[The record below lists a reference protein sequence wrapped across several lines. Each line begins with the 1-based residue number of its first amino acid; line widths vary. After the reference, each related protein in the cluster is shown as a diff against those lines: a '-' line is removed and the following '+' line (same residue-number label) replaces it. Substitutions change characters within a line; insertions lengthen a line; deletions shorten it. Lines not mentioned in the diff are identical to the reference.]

1 MKLALFHGVTEN
13 SIVAI
18 NGEES
23 EKRVGTSK
31 RSTFPESD
39 ILSMVSKMLRSHEQ
53 QQSVQLLQR
62 QGSVFDFGKKAIFGL
77 FCCFWL
83 RLNMFTTLKYLA
95 GLGTVTFISGHGMLT
110 QLTQKK

>member
-1 MKLALFHGVTEN
+1 MCSFSLPFLAQWIRIGVNLSNFPFSLSTIVFHLGL
-13 SIVAI
+13 A
-18 NGEES
+18 
-23 EKRVGTSK
+23 
-31 RSTFPESD
+31 
-39 ILSMVSKMLRSHEQ
+39 
-53 QQSVQLLQR
+53 
-62 QGSVFDFGKKAIFGL
+62 AIFGL